1 MAERLRADGA
11 RVTLDLVAGAP
22 HVFQAFAGVL
32 PEADAA
38 LDRAA
43 AFLRAVLPSMR
54 TTRRPP
60 DAATSGPPDDSG
72 AHPDMD
78 RPGGMR

>member
-22 HVFQAFAGVL
+22 HVFQAFAGVV

-43 AFLRAVLPSMR
+43 VFVSAALSSP
-54 TTRRPP
+54 RR
-60 DAATSGPPDDSG
+60 SG
-72 AHPDMD
+72 
-78 RPGGMR
+78 